1 MALVVSIG
9 ILVGVGVLGDATIRG
24 VLGTTRLVDH
34 ARVTMAALDGL
45 EAALSNTAVQRRNFT
60 LTEDET
66 FARAALESA
75 SRARAFTRELRALT
89 ADNPGQQRRL
99 DEIDTIFNGGTQ
111 RLAAALDTIRE
122 SGFDLAR
129 EALAVREGQARLTR
143 MSEVR
148 AMMMQEE
155 LRLLELRRSA
165 TWRNIAIARVVAVSG
180 AAVSFALLWLA
191 WRHLRAQ
198 VRLRIRSEHKA
209 RANARRLATT
219 LESIGDGVITTDPE
233 GRIQQMNPVAASLT
247 GFSAEEAIG
256 RPFGSVFRIV
266 NEVTRE
272 PAVDPVARVLSEGVV
287 VGLSNHTALLD
298 KDGTERSIAD
308 SAAPIRDGNG
318 GLMGV
323 VLVFRDMSNERIAER
338 KLAEAL
344 HFLDSLVEHA
354 PMMLFVKDASE
365 LRFRRFNR
373 AGERLLGRARTDLL
387 GKNDFDLFPA
397 EQARQFQ
404 ARDREVLSSGVLLD
418 IPEEPIDTPTGQR
431 WLHTQ
436 KIPILDA
443 QGQPHFLM
451 GISEDIT
458 EKRERAA
465 RLQDEHLELERRVA
479 HRTLELTTANQ
490 ALQREMAERIQAE
503 AALLRTEEQLR
514 QSQKMESLGRLAGGI
529 AHDFNNLLSV
539 ILGYIDLWEHA
550 PPGMVPAADEIAE
563 VGVAGRRAADLTRQ
577 LLAFSRQQVLEPLRI
592 DLNEHVGNL
601 EKMLRRLI
609 GEDIDLRFEAD
620 PRLARVKVDPGQVE
634 QVILNLVVNA
644 RDAMPKGGHLTIETA
659 NVELDEDYAREH
671 VGVTPGAFVML
682 AVSDTGTGMDAST
695 RARIFEP
702 FFTTKARGKG
712 TGLGLSTVLGI
723 VQQSEGSVW
732 VYSEPGRGTTIK
744 IYLPVDPDPS
754 EISRVRLAPRVKP
767 GMTRGSETILL
778 VEDETAVRQVARAIL
793 QRSGYEVIEAS
804 NGAEALEHCRRSDR
818 GIDLLLTD
826 VIMPAMGGRE
836 LVEKALA
843 LRPNLRVLFM
853 SGYTDD
859 TVVRHGVLQAGVAFL
874 QKPITPE
881 RLASKVRE
889 VLDLQGDTFD
899 PNEATEE
906 TAVPVDPHGD
916 DPPLS
921 DRGQT

>member
-1 MALVVSIG
+1 MFSVPPQESQFPRVAGPMALVVSIG

-24 VLGTTRLVDH
+24 VLATTRLVDH

-45 EAALSNTAVQRRNFT
+45 EAALSNAAVQRRNFT
-60 LTEDET
+60 LTEDES

-89 ADNPGQQRRL
+89 ADNPAQQRRL
-99 DEIDTIFNGGTQ
+99 DEIDAIFSGGTQ
-111 RLAAALDTIRE
+111 RLAAAIDTVRK

-129 EALAVREGQARLTR
+129 EAQAVREGQARLTR
-143 MSEVR
+143 MTEVR
-148 AMMMQEE
+148 AAMMQEE

-198 VRLRIRSEHKA
+198 VRLRMRSEHKA

-233 GRIQQMNPVAASLT
+233 GRIQQMNPVAAALT
-247 GFSAEEAIG
+247 GFSAEEAVG

-266 NEVTRE
+266 NELTRE
-272 PAVDPVARVLSEGVV
+272 PAIDPVSRVLSEGVV
-287 VGLSNHTALLD
+287 VGLSNHTALVD

-308 SAAPIRDGNG
+308 SAAPIRDGSG

-323 VLVFRDMSNERIAER
+323 VLVFRDMSKERIAER

-373 AGERLLGRARTDLL
+373 AGERLLGRDRADLL

-418 IPEEPIDTPTGQR
+418 VPEEPIDTPTGQR

-490 ALQREMAERIQAE
+490 ALQREMAERIQA
-503 AALLRTEEQLR
+503 
-514 QSQKMESLGRLAGGI
+514 
-529 AHDFNNLLSV
+529 
-539 ILGYIDLWEHA
+539 
-550 PPGMVPAADEIAE
+550 
-563 VGVAGRRAADLTRQ
+563 
-577 LLAFSRQQVLEPLRI
+577 
-592 DLNEHVGNL
+592 
-601 EKMLRRLI
+601 
-609 GEDIDLRFEAD
+609 
-620 PRLARVKVDPGQVE
+620 
-634 QVILNLVVNA
+634 
-644 RDAMPKGGHLTIETA
+644 
-659 NVELDEDYAREH
+659 
-671 VGVTPGAFVML
+671 
-682 AVSDTGTGMDAST
+682 
-695 RARIFEP
+695 
-702 FFTTKARGKG
+702 
-712 TGLGLSTVLGI
+712 
-723 VQQSEGSVW
+723 
-732 VYSEPGRGTTIK
+732 
-744 IYLPVDPDPS
+744 
-754 EISRVRLAPRVKP
+754 
-767 GMTRGSETILL
+767 
-778 VEDETAVRQVARAIL
+778 
-793 QRSGYEVIEAS
+793 
-804 NGAEALEHCRRSDR
+804 
-818 GIDLLLTD
+818 
-826 VIMPAMGGRE
+826 
-836 LVEKALA
+836 
-843 LRPNLRVLFM
+843 
-853 SGYTDD
+853 
-859 TVVRHGVLQAGVAFL
+859 
-874 QKPITPE
+874 
-881 RLASKVRE
+881 
-889 VLDLQGDTFD
+889 
-899 PNEATEE
+899 
-906 TAVPVDPHGD
+906 
-916 DPPLS
+916 
-921 DRGQT
+921 